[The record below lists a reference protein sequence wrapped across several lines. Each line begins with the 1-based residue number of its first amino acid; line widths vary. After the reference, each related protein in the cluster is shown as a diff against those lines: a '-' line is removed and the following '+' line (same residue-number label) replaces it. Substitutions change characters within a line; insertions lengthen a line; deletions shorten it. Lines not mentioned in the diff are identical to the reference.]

1 MQTILTLLCGPRTLP
16 VQQSATSPL
25 LSLKHIGNYM
35 PVGGRVK
42 IGSDND
48 TFHFPFPL
56 CSHFQDGCLLKKDWE
71 FSDVVLV

>member
-1 MQTILTLLCGPRTLP
+1 MECRQEKLEYNGLALL
-16 VQQSATSPL
+16 
-25 LSLKHIGNYM
+25 IGVFKSFENL
-35 PVGGRVK
+35 
-42 IGSDND
+42 D

>member
-1 MQTILTLLCGPRTLP
+1 MVFSYHQVQERPKLLLAMTGLARTEFY
-16 VQQSATSPL
+16 QL
-25 LSLKHIGNYM
+25 L
-35 PVGGRVK
+35 
-42 IGSDND
+42 D